1 MNKEK
6 IERINFLAKKSREVG
21 LTDEEKAEQAKLR
34 EEYVAAF
41 KKNLRAQLDNM
52 YILDEKGNK
61 KKIEKKEVKGS
72 WAKLS

>member
-72 WAKLS
+72 